1 MFTHTIN
8 PVLFSIGSVEI
19 RYYGLIMALGVFFGI
34 LIVRDLARRKKLGID
49 EDTLLEGLFY
59 MVLSGFIGARI
70 DHILLHDTMFYLANP
85 LEIFAVWHGGLAAHG
100 AFVGGVL
107 ALYFYCRKK
116 KINTYKIL
124 DVVVVPLALGLAFG
138 RIANFI
144 NGELYGRITSVQWA
158 VKFPSAEG
166 FRHPSQLYESA
177 KNFIIF
183 FALLFITKKETKNKT
198 HKDGFIFWAF
208 LFMYSLLRFFVEF
221 FREPDFLFLGLSLGQ
236 ITSIVL
242 LVVSIPFLVHLWKYI
257 PAKKEK
263 QTFKRK

>member
-1 MFTHTIN
+1 MFIHSIN
-8 PVLFSIGSVEI
+8 PVFLSIGPVEI

-59 MVLSGFIGARI
+59 MVLFGFIGARI

-100 AFVGGVL
+100 AFIGGIL
-107 ALYFYCRKK
+107 ALYLYCRKK
-116 KINTYKIL
+116 KISIYQVL
-124 DVVVVPLALGLAFG
+124 DLTVVPLALGLAFG

-144 NGELYGRITSVQWA
+144 NGELYGRITSVPWA
-158 VKFPSAEG
+158 VKFPGVEG

-183 FALLFITKKETKNKT
+183 FTLLFITKKETKKKT

-208 LFMYSLLRFFVEF
+208 IFMYSLLRFFVEF

-236 ITSIVL
+236 ITSIIL
-242 LVVSIPFLVHLWKYI
+242 LVVSAPFLINLWEYN
-257 PAKKEK
+257 PAKKK
-263 QTFKRK
+263 KYGFKRK